1 MLLPSILHQSKE
13 MLYFYFDFLLVL
25 DPWNLKKDGKND
37 DGKKKE
43 STHISIAVVVKKY
56 FMRSLL

>member
-1 MLLPSILHQSKE
+1 

-56 FMRSLL
+56 FM